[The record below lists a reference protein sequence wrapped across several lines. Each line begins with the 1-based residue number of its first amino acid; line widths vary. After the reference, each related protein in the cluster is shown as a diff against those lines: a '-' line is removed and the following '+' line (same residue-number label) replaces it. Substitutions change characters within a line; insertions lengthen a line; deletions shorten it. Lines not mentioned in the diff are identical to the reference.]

1 MTSLSTKD
9 ICIFLSGGKFVRR
22 CVFCGEVKVF
32 LFLER
37 CFENYFYFALDYE
50 QGMIIGRMKGTLP

>member
-1 MTSLSTKD
+1 MIYREENLWKE
-9 ICIFLSGGKFVRR
+9 KFFVGR
-22 CVFCGEVKVF
+22 GKVF

-37 CFENYFYFALDYE
+37 CFEKYFYFALDYE